1 MVMCVSC
8 GSQSAQVS
16 AQSTG
21 QRLVGPVRSS
31 ISPLT
36 PLLGQCPIPS
46 MPCARKGSSLCRG
59 GQCHGGDAQSSTQED
74 SGSSKDKAA
83 SEALST
89 ASECPSLLSTT
100 AEEGL
105 EADAR

>member
-1 MVMCVSC
+1 
-8 GSQSAQVS
+8 
-16 AQSTG
+16 
-21 QRLVGPVRSS
+21 
-31 ISPLT
+31 
-36 PLLGQCPIPS
+36 

-100 AEEGL
+100 AEEVPRPSRVL
-105 EADAR
+105 LRAYAWPWQFTYSPTSC